1 MPNLR
6 QRMKHVAL
14 SGSFD
19 TTLAAARAGE
29 DWAWAALYRELAP
42 AVLGYLRA
50 HGAAEAD
57 DLTGQVF
64 LDVVRGLSRFRGD
77 ERAFRAWVFTVAH
90 HDLLDERR
98 RRARKPAQPMPPE
111 ELTEVGPHGNSEEE
125 AVRGLSAERVRRILD
140 RLSPAQRDVLS
151 LRIFG
156 DLTIEQVARVVR
168 KRPGAVKALQRR
180 GLAAV
185 LRELQREG
193 VPF

>member
-1 MPNLR
+1 MTLG
-6 QRMKHVAL
+6 
-14 SGSFD
+14 GSFD
-19 TTLAAARAGE
+19 ATLAAARAGE
-29 DWAWAALYRELAP
+29 DWAWAAIYRDLAP

-50 HGAAEAD
+50 RGAAEAD

-64 LDVVRGLSRFRGD
+64 LDVVRGLSRFRGG
-77 ERAFRAWVFTVAH
+77 ERDFRAWVFTVAH

-98 RRARKPAQPMPPE
+98 RRARRPSEPVPPE
-111 ELTEVGPHGNSEEE
+111 ALSEVGARGNSEEE
-125 AVRGLSAERVRRILD
+125 AVRGLDTERVRRILD
-140 RLSPAQRDVLS
+140 RLSQGQRDVLS

-156 DLTIEQVARVVR
+156 DLTIEQVARVVG

>member
-1 MPNLR
+1 VPNLR
-6 QRMKHVAL
+6 ERMRQVAL

-29 DWAWAALYRELAP
+29 DWAWATIYRELAP

-50 HGAAEAD
+50 HGAPEAD

-64 LDVVRGLSRFRGD
+64 LDVVRGLPRFRGD
-77 ERAFRAWVFTVAH
+77 ERDFRAWVFTVAH

-111 ELTEVGPHGNSEEE
+111 QLTEVGPHGDSEEE
-125 AVRGLSAERVRRILD
+125 AVRGLNAERVRRILD